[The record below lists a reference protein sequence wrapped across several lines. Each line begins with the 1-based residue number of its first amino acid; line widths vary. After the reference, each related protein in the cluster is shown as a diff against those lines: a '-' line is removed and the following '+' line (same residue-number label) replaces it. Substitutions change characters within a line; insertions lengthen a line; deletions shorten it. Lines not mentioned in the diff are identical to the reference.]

1 MINPE
6 DIIRTQS
13 SLLSTWVEM
22 RMSLEDFIEVADSR
36 KWVVQQFTAFEE
48 ISIYANDGLNLCACW
63 TYAPNEQSK
72 AIYWSR
78 KYE

>member
-13 SLLSTWVEM
+13 SLLSTYVEM
-22 RMSLEDFIEVADSR
+22 RISLEDFIEVADSQ
-36 KWVVQQFTAFEE
+36 KWLVQKFTAFDE
-48 ISIYANDGLNLCACW
+48 IRVYANDGLNLCASW
-63 TYAPNEQSK
+63 TYEPDGQSK
-72 AIYWSR
+72 AIYWSK

>member
-13 SLLSTWVEM
+13 SPLSTYVEM
-22 RMSLEDFIEVADSR
+22 RMSLEDFIEVAESR
-36 KWVVQQFTAFEE
+36 KWLIQNF
-48 ISIYANDGLNLCACW
+48 SIFDKIYVFANDGLVLHASW
-63 TYAPNEQSK
+63 TYEPDGQSK

-78 KYE
+78 KYD

>member
-13 SLLSTWVEM
+13 SLLSTCVEM

-36 KWVVQQFTAFEE
+36 KWLVQSFSVFDE
-48 ISIYANDGLNLCACW
+48 ICVFASDGITLRASW
-63 TYAPNEQSK
+63 TYEPNGQSK

-78 KYE
+78 VYD

>member
-13 SLLSTWVEM
+13 SLLSTCVEM
-22 RMSLEDFIEVADSR
+22 RMSLEDFIEVANSR
-36 KWVVQQFTAFEE
+36 KWLVQTFSAFDE
-48 ISIYANDGLNLCACW
+48 ICVFANDGLTIRASW
-63 TYAPNEQSK
+63 TYEPDGQSK

-78 KYE
+78 IYD

>member
-13 SLLSTWVEM
+13 SLLSTCVEM

-36 KWVVQQFTAFEE
+36 KWLVQSVSAIGE
-48 ISIYANDGLNLCACW
+48 ICVFASDGTTLRASW
-63 TYAPNEQSK
+63 KYEPNGQSK

-78 KYE
+78 IYD

>member
-13 SLLSTWVEM
+13 SLLSTCVEM
-22 RMSLEDFIEVADSR
+22 RMSLEDFIEVADSQ
-36 KWVVQQFTAFEE
+36 KWLVQKFTAFEE
-48 ISIYANDGLNLCACW
+48 IHVYANDGLNLCANW
-63 TYAPNEQSK
+63 TYEPNGQSK
-72 AIYWSR
+72 AIYWSK